1 MVERTDVVVVG
12 AGVGGLAAAIRL
24 AAAGRRVVVLERNPV
39 TGGKLATVRHAGAT
53 FDVGP
58 SLVTL
63 PQVLDELFR
72 AAGTSLADELEL
84 IRLDPQFH
92 YTWPDGSTLVVP
104 DDRDARIDAFEA
116 FAPGA
121 GAAWRSFD
129 DHGRRIWEVAERT
142 FLAGPMS
149 GPADLLRRMSSP
161 FDLVAIDPLRSLHR
175 VAMSRF
181 RDPRLVQWAG
191 RYATY
196 SGSSPFT
203 APATLSCIAHVEARD
218 GCWYPRGG
226 LDALR
231 VALERVA
238 TRCGVDVRTGTEV
251 ERIVER
257 DDAVTGVAAASGPIE
272 APVVVANA
280 DAEHVYHDLLP
291 DQRALRRV
299 RRAPRSLSG
308 LVVIAHVRDAT
319 PGIGHHNVWFSG
331 DEHAEFD
338 ALARGRL
345 PEDPTVY
352 ACVSSVTDPTQ
363 APPGTENWF
372 LLLNAPPGIRV
383 DPDAERRRVLDVLA
397 ARGVDLRDRVLWS
410 DVITPLQLAS
420 RARAPAGAIYGTS
433 SDGRRAAF
441 LRPRNRGA
449 RRGLFLVGGS
459 SHPGGGLPLVLT
471 SASIVARMITG
482 GRRAR

>member
-1 MVERTDVVVVG
+1 MAERADVAVVG
-12 AGVGGLAAAIRL
+12 AGVGGLAVAIRL
-24 AAAGRRVVVLERNPV
+24 AAAGRRVVVLERNEV
-39 TGGKLATVRHAGAT
+39 TGGKLAAVRHDGAT

-63 PQVLDELFR
+63 PHVLDDLLR
-72 AAGTSLADELEL
+72 AAGTSLGEEVELV
-84 IRLDPQFH
+84 RLDPQFRN
-92 YTWPDGSTLVVP
+92 TWPDGSTLVVP
-104 DDRDARIDAFEA
+104 DDREARIAAFEA
-116 FAPGA
+116 FSPGA
-121 GAAWRSFD
+121 GVAWRRFD

-149 GPADLLRRMSSP
+149 GPVELLRRMRSP
-161 FDLVAIDPLRSLHR
+161 LDLAAIDPLRSLHR
-175 VAMSRF
+175 AAMARF

-203 APATLSCIAHVEARD
+203 APATLSCIAHVEARY

-231 VALERVA
+231 ATLERVA
-238 TRCGVDVRTGTEV
+238 VRCGVEIRTGVEV
-251 ERIVER
+251 ERITDR
-257 DDAVTGVAAASGPIE
+257 DGAVTGVATAQGALE
-272 APVVVANA
+272 APLVVANA

-291 DQRALRRV
+291 DQQALRQV
-299 RRAPRSLSG
+299 RRAPRSMSG
-308 LVVIAHVRDAT
+308 LVVIALVRGRT

-331 DEHAEFD
+331 DERAEFD
-338 ALARGRL
+338 ALARGHL

-352 ACVSSVTDPTQ
+352 ACVSAVTDPTQ
-363 APPGTENWF
+363 SPPGTENWF
-372 LLLNAPPGIRV
+372 LLLNAPPGVRV
-383 DPDAERRRVLDVLA
+383 DANAERRRVLDLMA
-397 ARGVDLRDRVLWS
+397 ARGVELRDRVVWS
-410 DVITPLQLAS
+410 DVVTPLQLAT

-471 SASIVARMITG
+471 SASIVAHMLTESTRS
-482 GRRAR
+482 R